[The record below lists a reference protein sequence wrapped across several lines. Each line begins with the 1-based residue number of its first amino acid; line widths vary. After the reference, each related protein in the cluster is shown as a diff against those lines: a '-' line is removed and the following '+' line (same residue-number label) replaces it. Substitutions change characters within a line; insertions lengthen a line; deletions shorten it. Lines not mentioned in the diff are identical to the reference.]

1 MSWKVG
7 IVCREGRLYFFNDE
21 FPEGRGDVCHRASPE
36 LRGIN
41 ACSMSKRMNGEE
53 EFEHFIFWM
62 TTTKIIQI
70 LNELNLFRS
79 LWVVHCSVN

>member
-1 MSWKVG
+1 M
-7 IVCREGRLYFFNDE
+7 CREGRLYFFNDE

-53 EFEHFIFWM
+53 EFEHFIF
-62 TTTKIIQI
+62 
-70 LNELNLFRS
+70 
-79 LWVVHCSVN
+79 